1 MNPVQ
6 IAILALAILGIADSA
21 HLFYEHLGHD
31 VICIGSGCSIVDE
44 SIYSEVFG
52 IPTSVMGLV
61 GYVIIFALS
70 WAGFRLGT
78 PAREW
83 VHAAIYGFAL
93 VGVLYSGYLTYLE
106 LFVIHA
112 ICTWRVVSAVIIT
125 TIFVLAVI
133 GLRRGLRL
141 SPQATP

>member
-21 HLFYEHLGHD
+21 HLFYEHLSHD
-31 VICIGSGCSIVDE
+31 VICIGGGCSIVDE

-78 PAREW
+78 PARE
-83 VHAAIYGFAL
+83 
-93 VGVLYSGYLTYLE
+93 
-106 LFVIHA
+106 
-112 ICTWRVVSAVIIT
+112 
-125 TIFVLAVI
+125 
-133 GLRRGLRL
+133 
-141 SPQATP
+141 